1 MGYSYDLVKEN
12 LQFWATFK
20 GMFNQLRV
28 RHDDINALWSLWRST
43 TLTRPSEIYERQQ
56 KKGDFP
62 GFVEKVE
69 RNCYMDNYM
78 DSFETELEEESI
90 EFRTKIQEGLRKGSK
105 DFLFTQWMSL
115 SRLVLN

>member
-1 MGYSYDLVKEN
+1 M
-12 LQFWATFK
+12 
-20 GMFNQLRV
+20 
-28 RHDDINALWSLWRST
+28 
-43 TLTRPSEIYERQQ
+43 TLTLYGPCGDPQRSLDHPKSTKGSQ

-90 EFRTKIQEGLRKGSK
+90 EFRTKIKEGLRKGSK
-105 DFLFTQWMSL
+105 DFLFTQWMST